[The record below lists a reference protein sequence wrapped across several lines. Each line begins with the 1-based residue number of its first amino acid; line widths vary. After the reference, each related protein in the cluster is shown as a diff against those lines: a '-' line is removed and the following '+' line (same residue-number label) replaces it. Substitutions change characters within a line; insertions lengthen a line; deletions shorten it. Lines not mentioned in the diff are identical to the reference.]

1 MESLVLFL
9 FATAGATN
17 IVVFSKIFEPFRQL
31 FWQDKDTVESIETG
45 QMRGSLKFRV
55 VMFFSQ
61 LFHCPVCFGF
71 WMGAVMYLF
80 IFGIESYSGFFHF
93 AGACAGSTASYLFYH
108 IIKD

>member
-93 AGACAGSTASYLFYH
+93 AGASSFVKLLFWFYCV
-108 IIKD
+108 